1 MSIEAVGIGHVSNRQ
16 VAKTNLKSSQSF
28 TSNPEVDEEKSNA
41 TKYMIGATALAAV
54 IGLGVLGYKGKLGK
68 GIQEFLGGA
77 EKAAEKG
84 TKGAK
89 ETGESAGSAS
99 KSLSEGAEKS
109 GEKVGNSTT
118 NVEPKAPEKAAEK
131 GTKGAQETG
140 ESAGS
145 ASKSLSEGAEK
156 SGEKV
161 GNSTPNAEP
170 KAPEKAAEVPN
181 ADTKAPDLSQGLKP
195 ISTKHSDGRYACKI
209 APNGTKTVINRV
221 PLTEGR
227 THVSTSI
234 TKDGYSYLKFVTYDK
249 NKKVLETD
257 ECITMPTFVTFAHP
271 GNHGYAEAK
280 KEVFA
285 KLREGL
291 KWEEK

>member
-41 TKYMIGATALAAV
+41 AKYMIGATALAAV

-109 GEKVGNSTT
+109 GEKVGNSTPD
-118 NVEPKAPEKAAEK
+118 V
-131 GTKGAQETG
+131 
-140 ESAGS
+140 
-145 ASKSLSEGAEK
+145 
-156 SGEKV
+156 
-161 GNSTPNAEP
+161 EP
-170 KAPEKAAEVPN
+170 KAPEKAAEVPS
-181 ADTKAPDLSQGLKP
+181 ADTKAPDLSQGLEP
-195 ISTKHSDGRYACKI
+195 ISTKYSDGHNAYKI
-209 APNGTKTVINRV
+209 APNGTKTVINRA
-221 PLTEGR
+221 PFKEGGTR
-227 THVSTSI
+227 VSTSI

-249 NKKVLETD
+249 NKKVLETG
-257 ECITMPTFVTFAHP
+257 EWINMPTFVNPAKP
-271 GNHGYAEAK
+271 GDHGYAEAK

-291 KWEEK
+291 KWEE

>member
-109 GEKVGNSTT
+109 GEKVGNSTP
-118 NVEPKAPEKAAEK
+118 NVEPKAP
-131 GTKGAQETG
+131 G
-140 ESAGS
+140 
-145 ASKSLSEGAEK
+145 
-156 SGEKV
+156 
-161 GNSTPNAEP
+161 
-170 KAPEKAAEVPN
+170 KAAEVPN
-181 ADTKAPDLSQGLKP
+181 ADTKAPDLSQGLEP

>member
-84 TKGAK
+84 TKGA
-89 ETGESAGSAS
+89 
-99 KSLSEGAEKS
+99 
-109 GEKVGNSTT
+109 
-118 NVEPKAPEKAAEK
+118 
-131 GTKGAQETG
+131 QETG

-161 GNSTPNAEP
+161 GNSTPNVEP

-181 ADTKAPDLSQGLKP
+181 ADTKAPDLSQGLEP
-195 ISTKHSDGRYACKI
+195 ISTKYSDVYSAYKI
-209 APNGTKTVINRV
+209 APNGTKTEIVRM
-221 PLTEGR
+221 PTKEGGTR
-227 THVSTSI
+227 VSTRIS
-234 TKDGYSYLKFVTYDK
+234 KDNYFYHKSVTYDK
-249 NKKVLETD
+249 NKKVLGTD
-257 ECITMPTFVTFAHP
+257 EYIDMPTFVTPAHP
-271 GNHGYAEAK
+271 GDHGYAEAK

>member
-1 MSIEAVGIGHVSNRQ
+1 MSIEAVGIGHVSNKQ

-41 TKYMIGATALAAV
+41 AKYMIGATALAAV

-89 ETGESAGSAS
+89 ETSESAGSAS

-109 GEKVGNSTT
+109 GEKVGNSTS
-118 NVEPKAPEKAAEK
+118 NVEPKAPEKAAE
-131 GTKGAQETG
+131 
-140 ESAGS
+140 
-145 ASKSLSEGAEK
+145 
-156 SGEKV
+156 
-161 GNSTPNAEP
+161 
-170 KAPEKAAEVPN
+170 VPS
-181 ADTKAPDLSQGLKP
+181 ADTKAPDLSQGLEP
-195 ISTKHSDGRYACKI
+195 ISTKSSDGYNAYKI

-221 PLTEGR
+221 PLASGG

-271 GNHGYAEAK
+271 GDHGYAEAK

-291 KWEEK
+291 KWEE

>member
-84 TKGAK
+84 TKGA
-89 ETGESAGSAS
+89 
-99 KSLSEGAEKS
+99 
-109 GEKVGNSTT
+109 
-118 NVEPKAPEKAAEK
+118 
-131 GTKGAQETG
+131 QETG

-181 ADTKAPDLSQGLKP
+181 ADTKAPDLSQGLEP

-291 KWEEK
+291 KWEE

>member
-41 TKYMIGATALAAV
+41 AKYMIGATALAAV

-109 GEKVGNSTT
+109 GEKVGNST
-118 NVEPKAPEKAAEK
+118 
-131 GTKGAQETG
+131 
-140 ESAGS
+140 
-145 ASKSLSEGAEK
+145 
-156 SGEKV
+156 
-161 GNSTPNAEP
+161 PNAEP

-181 ADTKAPDLSQGLKP
+181 ADTKAPEATEKQVPSAEPKAPDLSQGLEP
-195 ISTKHSDGRYACKI
+195 ISTKYSDGHYAYKI
-209 APNGTKTVINRV
+209 APNGTKTEIKRV
-221 PLTEGR
+221 PVRDGGVM
-227 THVSTSI
+227 VSTYV
-234 TKDGYSYLKFVTYDK
+234 TKDDYFYHKSVTYDK
-249 NKKVLETD
+249 NKKVLKTN
-257 ECITMPTFVTFAHP
+257 ECIDMPTFVTPAHP
-271 GNHGYAEAK
+271 GDHGYAEAK

-291 KWEEK
+291 KWEE

>member
-109 GEKVGNSTT
+109 GEKVGNSTP
-118 NVEPKAPEKAAEK
+118 NV
-131 GTKGAQETG
+131 
-140 ESAGS
+140 
-145 ASKSLSEGAEK
+145 
-156 SGEKV
+156 
-161 GNSTPNAEP
+161 EP

-181 ADTKAPDLSQGLKP
+181 ADTKAPDLSQGLEP
-195 ISTKHSDGRYACKI
+195 ISTKYSKGHYAYKI
-209 APNGTKTVINRV
+209 APNGTE
-221 PLTEGR
+221 TEIVRRPTKEGGTR
-227 THVSTSI
+227 VSTNISS
-234 TKDGYSYLKFVTYDK
+234 KDGYSYLKFVTYDK

-257 ECITMPTFVTFAHP
+257 ECIDMPTFATFAHP
-271 GNHGYAEAK
+271 GDPGYAEAK

>member
-1 MSIEAVGIGHVSNRQ
+1 MSIEAVGIGHVSNKQ

-41 TKYMIGATALAAV
+41 AKYMIGATALAAV

-109 GEKVGNSTT
+109 GEKVGNST
-118 NVEPKAPEKAAEK
+118 
-131 GTKGAQETG
+131 
-140 ESAGS
+140 
-145 ASKSLSEGAEK
+145 
-156 SGEKV
+156 
-161 GNSTPNAEP
+161 PNAEP

-181 ADTKAPDLSQGLKP
+181 ADTKAPDLSQGLEP